1 MTQNN
6 HLSNIPSF
14 IFSDKCSYIEMEM
27 KSLCLQEGKW
37 SKSKFKNDEE
47 EGDEE
52 TKERRRKWNVRNTNN
67 DRVKL
72 Q

>member
-1 MTQNN
+1 
-6 HLSNIPSF
+6 
-14 IFSDKCSYIEMEM
+14 MEM